1 VVPETEL
8 PQEIRKPGH
17 RLVEANSRPFIQCI
31 LENIQHAADDA
42 ITQAMTVLI
51 TNPGA
56 AAKDALYVKAGSER
70 VVLRWPRTEN
80 SDTFRP
86 TPLKSCA
93 V

>member
-8 PQEIRKPGH
+8 PHEIRRSGH
-17 RLVEANSRPFIQCI
+17 RLADLAVAVE
-31 LENIQHAADDA
+31 HAADDA

-56 AAKDALYVKAGSER
+56 GAARIER
-70 VVLRWPRTEN
+70 FSVLVDRTPVGGM
-80 SDTFRP
+80 SCIFRP